1 MDTYN
6 HFIDGQNVA
15 PADGNTLEVT
25 SPADRT
31 PVANIALGTAADVA
45 AAVAAAR
52 SALDEWRNR
61 KPVERGRVLLAIAAK
76 LREENA
82 MLARIESAQS
92 GKPAFQSP
100 LEIEGAA
107 AYFEFYGGLVNLPTG
122 EVLDLGPGFHT
133 YTRREPFGVVGVITP
148 WNAPIN
154 QAARGIAPALAAGNV
169 VVAKPSEFTSGTT
182 VELARIAVECG
193 LPAGVLNVVLGTGEQ
208 AGAEIVKH
216 PDVRKVAFTGSLRA
230 GKEVGAIA
238 AERIIP
244 VTLELGGKSAN
255 LIFEDANLSQAIPG
269 SLRAFVGNAG
279 QVCSAGTRLLV
290 HESVIDPVLQGL
302 KIGAEKV
309 EPGQAIGP
317 MTTAM
322 QYAKVCEYFDIAK
335 QEGLTPVVGGA
346 PVPSN
351 SGGYFV
357 PPTIYRIESPESRLF
372 KEEIFGPVLAVM
384 AFKDEAHA
392 IELANSSDYGLAAG
406 LWTKDLARAHRV
418 AAALEAGQVY
428 VNDWI
433 AGAIEIPFGGYKASG
448 IGREKGI
455 EALHHYTQLKTV
467 VVKI

>member
-6 HFIDGQNVA
+6 HFINGESVA
-15 PADGNTLEVT
+15 PADGRTQQVI
-25 SPADRT
+25 SPTDLT
-31 PVANIALGTAADVA
+31 PVANIALGTASDVA
-45 AAVAAAR
+45 KAVEAAR
-52 SALDEWRNR
+52 SALAEWRNR
-61 KPVERGRVLLAIAAK
+61 KPIERGRVLLAIAAK
-76 LREENA
+76 LREETA
-82 MLARIESAQS
+82 TLARIESAQS
-92 GKPAFQSP
+92 GKPPFQSP
-100 LEIEGAA
+100 FEVEGAA
-107 AYFEFYGGLVNLPTG
+107 AYFEFYGGLVNLPAG
-122 EVLDLGPGFHT
+122 EVLDLGTGFHT
-133 YTRREPFGVVGVITP
+133 YTRREPFGVVGIITP

-154 QAARGIAPALAAGNV
+154 QAARGIAPALAAGNT

-182 VELARIAVECG
+182 VELARIAIECG

-208 AGAEIVKH
+208 AGAEIVRHK
-216 PDVRKVAFTGSLRA
+216 DVRKVAFTGSLRA

-255 LIFEDANLSQAIPG
+255 LVFEDADLSLAVPG

-317 MTTAM
+317 MTTAT

-335 QEGLTPVVGGA
+335 QEGLTPLVGGA

-357 PPTIYRIESPESRLF
+357 PPTIYQIESPDSRLF
-372 KEEIFGPVLAVM
+372 KEEIFGPVLTVM

-428 VNDWI
+428 VNEWI
-433 AGAIEIPFGGYKASG
+433 AGSIETPFGGYKASG

>member
-6 HFIDGQNVA
+6 HFINGKSVA
-15 PADGNTLEVT
+15 PADGRTQQVT
-25 SPADRT
+25 SPTDLT
-31 PVANIALGTAADVA
+31 PVANIALGTASDVA
-45 AAVAAAR
+45 KAVEAAR
-52 SALDEWRNR
+52 SALAEWRNR
-61 KPVERGRVLLAIAAK
+61 KPIERGRVLLAIAAK
-76 LREENA
+76 LREETA
-82 MLARIESAQS
+82 TLARIESAQS
-92 GKPAFQSP
+92 GKPPFQSP
-100 LEIEGAA
+100 FEVEGAA
-107 AYFEFYGGLVNLPTG
+107 AYFEFYGGLVNLPAG
-122 EVLDLGPGFHT
+122 EVLDLGTGFHT
-133 YTRREPFGVVGVITP
+133 YTRREPFGVVGIITP

-154 QAARGIAPALAAGNV
+154 QAARGIAPALAAGNT

-182 VELARIAVECG
+182 VELARIAIECG

-208 AGAEIVKH
+208 AGAEIVRHK
-216 PDVRKVAFTGSLRA
+216 DVRKVAFTGSLRA

-255 LIFEDANLSQAIPG
+255 LVFEDADLSLAVPG

-302 KIGAEKV
+302 KMGAEKV

-317 MTTAM
+317 MTTAT

-335 QEGLTPVVGGA
+335 QEGLTPLVGGA

-357 PPTIYRIESPESRLF
+357 PPTIYQIESPDSRLF
-372 KEEIFGPVLAVM
+372 KEEIFGPVLTVM

-428 VNDWI
+428 VNEWI
-433 AGAIEIPFGGYKASG
+433 AGSIETPFGGYKASG

>member
-6 HFIDGQNVA
+6 HFINGESVA
-15 PADGNTLEVT
+15 PADGRTQQVI
-25 SPADRT
+25 SPTDLT
-31 PVANIALGTAADVA
+31 PVANIALGTASDVA
-45 AAVAAAR
+45 KAVEAAR
-52 SALDEWRNR
+52 SALAEWRNR
-61 KPVERGRVLLAIAAK
+61 KPIERGRVLLAIAAK
-76 LREENA
+76 LREETA
-82 MLARIESAQS
+82 TLARIESAQS
-92 GKPAFQSP
+92 GKPPFQSP
-100 LEIEGAA
+100 FEVEGAA
-107 AYFEFYGGLVNLPTG
+107 AYFEFYGGLVNLPAG
-122 EVLDLGPGFHT
+122 EVLDLGTGFHT
-133 YTRREPFGVVGVITP
+133 YTRREPFGVVGIITP

-154 QAARGIAPALAAGNV
+154 QAARGIAPALAAGNT

-182 VELARIAVECG
+182 
-193 LPAGVLNVVLGTGEQ
+193 
-208 AGAEIVKH
+208 
-216 PDVRKVAFTGSLRA
+216 
-230 GKEVGAIA
+230 
-238 AERIIP
+238 IIP

-255 LIFEDANLSQAIPG
+255 LVFEDADLSLAVPG

-317 MTTAM
+317 MTTAT

-335 QEGLTPVVGGA
+335 QEGLTPLVGGA

-357 PPTIYRIESPESRLF
+357 PPTIYQIESPDSRLF
-372 KEEIFGPVLAVM
+372 KEEIFGPVLTVM

-428 VNDWI
+428 VNEWI
-433 AGAIEIPFGGYKASG
+433 AGSIETPFGGYKASG